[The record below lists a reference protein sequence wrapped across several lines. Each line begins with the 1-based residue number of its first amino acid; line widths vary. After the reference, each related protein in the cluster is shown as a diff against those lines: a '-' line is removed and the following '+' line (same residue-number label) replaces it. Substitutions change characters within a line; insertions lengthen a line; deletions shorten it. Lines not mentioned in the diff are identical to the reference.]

1 MVASNAWMSNGFECQ
16 IEDMALNVEQ
26 KKRDGSKCQTKTNK
40 ESERQS
46 EDAALNA
53 KLKQWLQIL
62 N

>member
-1 MVASNAWMSNGFECQ
+1 
-16 IEDMALNVEQ
+16 MALNVEQ